1 MAAFFQTPRSS
12 MKFLLTAALAILLST
27 HALAEPPATFTAAK
41 VVAKQKIFF
50 DQAQG
55 PAGELYCGC
64 KWEWMGKSGGRI
76 DPASCGYETRKQQT
90 RAERIEW
97 EHIVPAWVFG
107 HQRQCWQNG
116 GRKNCV
122 ADDPVF
128 RAMEAD
134 LFNLYPSVGE
144 VNGDRSNFQ
153 YGMAAGVPQ
162 QYGACTTRIDFSGE
176 AAEPRDEVK
185 GLVAR
190 STFYMYDRYGLSMS
204 RQQQQLL
211 MAWNRQYPV
220 SAGERQWER
229 RTAAV
234 MGHGN
239 PFVTG
244 ERIWTLGHKPS
255 REGVVSAIPSRR
267 ATDMAQAPGNAVS
280 GEIIGNR
287 NSHVYHLPNGCPSY
301 GKVADKNRVP
311 FTSENEAKAAGYRKA
326 SNCR

>member
-1 MAAFFQTPRSS
+1 
-12 MKFLLTAALAILLST
+12 MKFLLTAALAFLLST

-90 RAERIEW
+90 RADRIEW

-116 GRKNCV
+116 GREHCV

-134 LFNLYPSVGE
+134 LFNLYPAVGE
-144 VNGDRSNFQ
+144 VNGDRANFN
-153 YGMAAGVPQ
+153 YGMAQGVQP
-162 QYGACTTRIDFSGE
+162 QYGRCTTRIDFQE
-176 AAEPRDEVK
+176 RAAEPRDEVK

-190 STFYMYDRYGLSMS
+190 VTFYMFDRYGLNMS

-211 MAWNRQYPV
+211 MAWDKQQPV
-220 SAGERQWER
+220 TAWER
-229 RTAAV
+229 ERDRRIAAV
-234 MGHGN
+234 MGYGN
-239 PFVTG
+239 PFVSG
-244 ERIWTLGHKPS
+244 ERHWTLGYQPV
-255 REGVVSAIPSRR
+255 GDGIVSPLPGPKSAPK
-267 ATDMAQAPGNAVS
+267 APAKTDSPAAASQGA
-280 GEIIGNR
+280 IIGNR
-287 NSHVYHLPNGCPSY
+287 NSHVYHLPQGCPSY
-301 GKVADKNRVP
+301 AQVSPKNQVK
-311 FTSENEAKAAGYRKA
+311 FASEAEAKAAGFTKA
-326 SNCR
+326 GNCAP